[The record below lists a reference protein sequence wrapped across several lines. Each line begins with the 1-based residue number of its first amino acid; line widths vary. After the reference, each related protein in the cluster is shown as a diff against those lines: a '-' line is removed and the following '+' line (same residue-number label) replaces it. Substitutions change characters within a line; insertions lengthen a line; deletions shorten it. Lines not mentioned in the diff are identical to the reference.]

1 MELKNLKSEIDKL
14 KKEVKVDE
22 PDQKKSSSSIGIA
35 MKMGTEFV
43 AAVFVASFIGFQI
56 DKFLETTPLFIIIF
70 FIIGSVAG
78 ILNVVRSSKMI
89 NKD

>member
-1 MELKNLKSEIDKL
+1 MEIREIKEKVKKLKDELKSKEL
-14 KKEVKVDE
+14 KKEG
-22 PDQKKSSSSIGIA
+22 SSSMGIA
-35 MKMGTEFV
+35 LKMGTEFV
-43 AAVFVASFIGFQI
+43 AAVFVASFIGFHV
-56 DKFLETTPLFIIIF
+56 DKWLQTTPIFIIIF

>member
-1 MELKNLKSEIDKL
+1 MEIKEIKEKVKKLKDELKSKEL
-14 KKEVKVDE
+14 KKEG
-22 PDQKKSSSSIGIA
+22 SSSMGIA
-35 MKMGTEFV
+35 LKMGTEFV
-43 AAVFVASFIGFQI
+43 AAVFVASFIGFHV
-56 DKFLETTPLFIIIF
+56 DKWPQTTPIFIIIF